1 LAQKEKNI
9 RVKKEK
15 VQFEDGEKIE
25 FPVVEEKKIVEGI
38 ILPKKLFSDSNE
50 LIHPLKLKEPVKST
64 KVSKVIVSKG
74 KKEKPSAKKDNKPKK
89 KEPVKLEKKPMK
101 GLFSKVKA
109 KFSLKSKPKNKS
121 IKIRNAKK
129 R

>member
-1 LAQKEKNI
+1 MAQKEKNI